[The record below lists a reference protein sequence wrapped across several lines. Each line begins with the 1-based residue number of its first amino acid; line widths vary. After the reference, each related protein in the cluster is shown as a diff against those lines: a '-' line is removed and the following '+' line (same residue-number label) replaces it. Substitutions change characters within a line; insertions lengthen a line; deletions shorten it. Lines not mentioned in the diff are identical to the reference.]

1 VKPTGPVL
9 LPPLLV
15 GIVVALA
22 LPLGASVTTA
32 TASDSTAD
40 SATASDS
47 TADSAIDSATASDS
61 TVETLPDLSTPDTV
75 DGESSAGPVAI
86 PAGCE
91 PATPYDGSPDVPGD
105 YRCAGL
111 ALDFHHDGPGHSRHP
126 IWAGQYLF
134 VDETGGFHR
143 GTCVFNLGTHPL
155 IDDPSYPVALDLPR
169 DPDGRRAGYL
179 LWRYGST
186 ADDLTAA
193 AVWAVMHYYARDAG
207 GSKRS
212 QPASAP
218 LVPSLDMLAAATGR
232 ADLQER
238 ALALAAEADRL
249 FGLWTVDLTLAPD
262 GTASLRLLAEA
273 TPVPAFPIELFVS
286 GSDTPL
292 SVTTGDDGTATVTV
306 PLPLSGTVTVAAV
319 VDAPGRPAGYRGTPA
334 VPSERGAQT
343 LATAGAEVQL
353 TVSATLEVTPP
364 SVPPTV
370 PETVAPTAPPTTA
383 PPTTDPA
390 TTPPT
395 KPATTP
401 AATVWP
407 PTTDDMPTTGG
418 TADGVVA
425 YLATA
430 SLVGGIG
437 LVGTL
442 RRRGTAP

>member
-1 VKPTGPVL
+1 VKPTGPIL

-22 LPLGASVTTA
+22 LPLGASATTA
-32 TASDSTAD
+32 TPSDPTSDSASDSSTATSSVD
-40 SATASDS
+40 SAVD
-47 TADSAIDSATASDS
+47 
-61 TVETLPDLSTPDTV
+61 TLPGVPTTDTV
-75 DGESSAGPVAI
+75 DGEPAADPAAI
-86 PAGCE
+86 PAGCV

-134 VDETGGFHR
+134 VDEAGEFHR

-207 GSKRS
+207 GGKRS
-212 QPASAP
+212 QPASAA

-238 ALALAAEADRL
+238 ALALADEAERL
-249 FGLWTVDLTLAPD
+249 FGLWTLDLNLAPD
-262 GTASLRLLAEA
+262 GTATVRLLAEA
-273 TPVPAFPIELFVS
+273 NPVPAFPIELFVS

-292 SVTTGDDGTATVTV
+292 TLTSGEDGIATATV

-319 VDAPGRPAGYRGTPA
+319 VDAPGRPVGYRGTPV

-343 LATAGAEVQL
+343 LATAGAQVQV

-364 SVPPTV
+364 TPPSTSPPPTV
-370 PETVAPTAPPTTA
+370 PETVAPTAPP
-383 PPTTDPA
+383 PTDPG

-395 KPATTP
+395 TAPATP
-401 AATVWP
+401 PATVWP
-407 PTTDDMPTTGG
+407 PTTDEMPTTGG
-418 TADGVVA
+418 AADGLVA

-430 SLVGGIG
+430 SLVGGVG